1 MAEEPRPPRGGW
13 AGWWSSLWAGR
24 RRWSTIAWIVA
35 GVATLAVFVYTELRG
50 SQPAGTQLAAVEGL
64 GVQADPLLDG
74 SLFLK
79 VVLNLAIVLV
89 LIVISL
95 FVIQRLQ
102 LRGGLGSRKKQM
114 TLLESLRLSP
124 RQALHL
130 VRVGKQVFLVGAT
143 DQALNVL
150 GEVDSSLETAEDGE
164 AQPAAGWPPI
174 AETFQ
179 KMLGTMV
186 SAGNQAP
193 DSGEIK

>member
-1 MAEEPRPPRGGW
+1 VPPEPRLPRGGW
-13 AGWWSSLWAGR
+13 AGWWASLWAGR

-35 GVATLAVFVYTELRG
+35 GVATVAVFVYTELRG
-50 SQPAGTQLAAVEGL
+50 SQPASGQLAAVQGL
-64 GVQADPLLDG
+64 GAQADPLLDG
-74 SLFLK
+74 SLLVK
-79 VVLNLAIVLV
+79 VVLNLGIVLV
-89 LIVISL
+89 LIVVSL

-102 LRGGLGSRKKQM
+102 MRGGLGSGRKQM

-150 GEVDSSLETAEDGE
+150 GEVDPSLEPVADSA
-164 AQPAAGWPPI
+164 AQPAASWPPL

-179 KMLGTMV
+179 KVLGTMV
-186 SAGNQAP
+186 PAGRPAP